1 MSARPVFGRQA
12 LRHQARKLALSPL
25 VRSRFGERQGPSCSE
40 QGRIR
45 LGLCSRIRSARLQ
58 SMIEDPVM
66 NLKYLGR
73 VSLTNSLLEEGDI
86 LLREGEM
93 TERKSAPPPIQ
104 ATIDPTWS
112 TRSTMNNTSTIT
124 CLTLSPVR
132 LLCIYDVGAG

>member
-1 MSARPVFGRQA
+1 
-12 LRHQARKLALSPL
+12 
-25 VRSRFGERQGPSCSE
+25 
-40 QGRIR
+40 
-45 LGLCSRIRSARLQ
+45 
-58 SMIEDPVM
+58 MIEDPVM

-132 LLCIYDVGAG
+132 LLSIYDVAAGCKRFDSHLSDRLYLIFENSSLSLEE